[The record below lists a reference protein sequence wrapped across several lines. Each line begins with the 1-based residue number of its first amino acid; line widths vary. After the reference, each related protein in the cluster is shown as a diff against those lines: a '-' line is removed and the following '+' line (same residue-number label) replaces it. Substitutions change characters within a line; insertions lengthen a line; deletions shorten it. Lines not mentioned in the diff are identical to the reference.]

1 MEDGA
6 PTAARLRPAAAGHG
20 SPAREA
26 RPTPPGADRAPGDL
40 VLGRYAL
47 VRIVGRGGAGT
58 VWQAEDRNLG
68 RVVAIKCLPSDGGD
82 RALAEARA
90 AARLGHPTVVGTYGL
105 GTADG
110 CAWLV
115 TEFVAGD
122 TLRRTIAEDTH
133 TDDEL
138 LQIGVAVCVALR
150 HAHSRGIVHRD
161 VTPRNIL
168 VPVGA
173 FDGADPRQPCRTH
186 VAPAKLA
193 DFGIAR
199 LKEAP
204 EETRQGR
211 IVGTLSY
218 MAPERLQGATG
229 DESGDL
235 WALGVILHEAFVGE
249 HPAGKP
255 DKASALVRTHADLP
269 SLGPR
274 RPDLPEVVVAAID
287 RASSAEPADRGTV
300 EELERALRSGLA
312 ERGVAVA
319 PVLRESAPRPVVAS
333 RPGVARTAPARVRGA
348 RPDTSAGPARPGS
361 ASRPRSSARPASA
374 SRPRSSAGSSA
385 ARPPAPRPA
394 LLRAAP
400 VAAALGAAVGAAA
413 LAALAL
419 AGLAVAFLAIGG
431 AAARTGIRPRV
442 AAGVVLLALVAAA
455 AGVVV
460 PAAVAAVG
468 GSGSGAVAAVVAF
481 LLTAATGACLG
492 RMRTPRSIR

>member
-1 MEDGA
+1 M
-6 PTAARLRPAAAGHG
+6 
-20 SPAREA
+20 

-173 FDGADPRQPCRTH
+173 FDGTDPKQPCRTH

-218 MAPERLQGATG
+218 MAPERLKGATG

-255 DKASALVRTHADLP
+255 DKASALVRTHTDLP

-274 RPDLPEVVVAAID
+274 RPDLPEGVVAAID
-287 RASSAEPADRGTV
+287 RASSTDAVDRGTV

-319 PVLRESAPRPVVAS
+319 PVLRESAPRPVAGPRPAGTARPRGS
-333 RPGVARTAPARVRGA
+333 RPVAERAPAA
-348 RPDTSAGPARPGS
+348 R
-361 ASRPRSSARPASA
+361 AS
-374 SRPRSSAGSSA
+374 
-385 ARPPAPRPA
+385 APRPA

-400 VAAALGAAVGAAA
+400 AAAALGAAVGPAA
-413 LAALAL
+413 LAALLL
-419 AGLAVAFLAIGG
+419 AALAVAFGAVGG
-431 AAARTGIRPRV
+431 PAARTGMRPRV
-442 AAGVVLLALVAAA
+442 AAGVALLALVAAA

-460 PAAVAAVG
+460 PVAVAAVG

>member
-6 PTAARLRPAAAGHG
+6 PTAARLRPP
-20 SPAREA
+20 SAREA

-138 LQIGVAVCVALR
+138 LQIGVALCVALR

-161 VTPRNIL
+161 VTPRNVL

-204 EETRQGR
+204 EEARQGR

-274 RPDLPEVVVAAID
+274 RPDLPQVVVDAID
-287 RASSAEPADRGTV
+287 RASLPEPADRGTV
-300 EELERALRSGLA
+300 EELERALRAGLA
-312 ERGVAVA
+312 ERDIAVA
-319 PVLRESAPRPVVAS
+319 PVLRESAPRPLTGAGSPPGRRGTRPAS
-333 RPGVARTAPARVRGA
+333 RSDAGAARRSSPGPSFRASSP
-348 RPDTSAGPARPGS
+348 S
-361 ASRPRSSARPASA
+361 ASRPAAGPSVRRVGAPTSA
-374 SRPRSSAGSSA
+374 
-385 ARPPAPRPA
+385 RPA

-400 VAAALGAAVGAAA
+400 VAAAIGAAIGPAAVAALLVAA
-413 LAALAL
+413 LAVALV
-419 AGLAVAFLAIGG
+419 AVGG
-431 AAARTGIRPRV
+431 PAARAGMRPRV
-442 AAGVVLLALVAAA
+442 AAGVALLALVAAA
-455 AGVVV
+455 AGLAV
-460 PAAVAAVG
+460 PAAVSVVG
-468 GSGSGAVAAVVAF
+468 GSGGGAAAPVVAF

>member
-6 PTAARLRPAAAGHG
+6 PTAARLR
-20 SPAREA
+20 PAREA

-47 VRIVGRGGAGT
+47 ARIVGRGGAGT

-138 LQIGVAVCVALR
+138 LQIGIAVCVALR

-173 FDGADPRQPCRTH
+173 FDGTDPKQPCRTH

-204 EETRQGR
+204 EESRQGR

-218 MAPERLQGATG
+218 MAPERLQGMTG

-274 RPDLPEVVVAAID
+274 RPDLPAVVVAAID
-287 RASSAEPADRGTV
+287 RASSAEPGERGTV

-319 PVLRESAPRPVVAS
+319 PVLRESAPRPVVAP
-333 RPGVARTAPARVRGA
+333 RPAVARRAPVRG
-348 RPDTSAGPARPGS
+348 RPAGE
-361 ASRPRSSARPASA
+361 ASGNRGRVASA
-374 SRPRSSAGSSA
+374 SRPRSADRGSSA
-385 ARPPAPRPA
+385 AGPSVPRPA

-400 VAAALGAAVGAAA
+400 AAAALGALVGPPA
-413 LAALAL
+413 LAALLVA
-419 AGLAVAFLAIGG
+419 AVAVAFVAVGG
-431 AAARTGIRPRV
+431 PAARTGIRRRV
-442 AAGVVLLALVAAA
+442 AAGVALLALVAAA

-460 PAAVAAVG
+460 PVAVAAVG
-468 GSGSGAVAAVVAF
+468 GSGAGAVAAVAAF

-492 RMRTPRSIR
+492 RTRTPRSIR